1 MRTFSTILVL
11 ALLVLA
17 TSPLAAQTPPRAPFQ
32 TATPV
37 TAGQRDTVRAAL
49 DTVPRT
55 IGALVTATAL
65 PEPVVRSAI
74 ASLLAAKVVRYRL
87 IPVASGDTTA
97 SGRPRRERAY
107 YRTTQED

>member
-1 MRTFSTILVL
+1 MRTLSRLL
-11 ALLVLA
+11 AFTFLLPVFASLE
-17 TSPLAAQTPPRAPFQ
+17 AQTRV
-32 TATPV
+32 ATPV
-37 TAGQRDTVRAAL
+37 SVGQLDTVRLAL

-55 IGALVTATAL
+55 ISVLVAKTTL

-74 ASLLAAKVVRYRL
+74 AKLLTAKEVRYRL

-107 YRTTQED
+107 YTITQEH